1 LLVVS
6 YFCQNNPLNWINPS
20 AESYAELFTSEE
32 DEVLKELRL
41 FTELHHKEPHMLSGL
56 MQGKFLELIST
67 IIRPQ
72 YILEIGTMVGYS
84 TICLAK
90 GLAEGGRV
98 YTIDKRKEDLD
109 VARQFFIKAHLDQSI
124 QAYEA
129 DALELIPK
137 LNHSWDLVFLDA
149 DKTGYINYYE
159 LIIPRM
165 KPGGL
170 LIADNVLFHGAVL
183 EDNIKGKSAKAVH
196 AFNEHVKN
204 DKRVQKLMLTVRDG
218 VYLIRKK

>member
-1 LLVVS
+1 
-6 YFCQNNPLNWINPS
+6 LNWINPS

-41 FTELHHKEPHMLSGL
+41 FTETHHKEPHMLSGVV
-56 MQGKFLELIST
+56 QGKLLAFISSLL
-67 IIRPQ
+67 RPQ
-72 YILEIGTMVGYS
+72 HILEIGTMVGYS

-90 GLAEGGRV
+90 GLAEGGKV
-98 YTIDKRKEDLD
+98 HTVDKRKEDLD
-109 VARQFFIKAHLDQSI
+109 IARQFIKKAELDALI
-124 QAYEA
+124 QTYEA
-129 DALELIPK
+129 DALELIPQ
-137 LNHSWDLVFLDA
+137 LDYPWDLVFLDA
-149 DKTGYINYYE
+149 DKTGYISYYE

-183 EDNIKGKSAKAVH
+183 KETIQGKSAKAVH

-218 VYLIRKK
+218 VYLILKK